1 MSNLL
6 TWITFLP
13 LVGAVAVAAL
23 PKGRPQHAKWVAVA
37 FAAVD
42 LGLPAWLV
50 AGFDRARGGAMQFAI
65 DVPWVPQ
72 AAIRYHL
79 GVDGISIT
87 MLALAAL
94 LGLLAI
100 VGSWNVTD
108 RPKTYFVMLLL
119 LQVGM
124 NGVFLALDFVLFYVF
139 WELVL
144 VPMFFL
150 IGMWGG
156 ARREYASI
164 KFFIYTLAGSVFM
177 LVGILALYLA
187 PNSGT
192 FDMLAL
198 ARLGQ
203 AGVFRDI
210 EGWVFALFF
219 LGFAVKVPIWPLHTW
234 LPDAHVEAPT
244 AASVLLAGILLKM
257 GAYGFIRIS
266 LPMLPHAMLAWSP
279 WIALLA
285 VISII
290 YGAAVAFAQTD
301 LKKLV
306 AYSSVSHMG
315 FVMLGIA
322 AMNPEGLDGAVAVMF
337 SHGVVTGML
346 FFMVG
351 MVYERTHT
359 RQIADLSGLSIE
371 TPVTGGMLAFASFAS
386 LGLPGL
392 SGFVGEFL
400 SLLGAWRASTG
411 PVPLFWSGLV
421 VIAAVGVLLAAAY
434 MLWMVLRVVLGQPSE
449 AVRSV
454 TDASGREIGVLVPLI
469 ALTLIV
475 GIWWGSLLGFVDPAV
490 KALLAA
496 TGIA

>member
-13 LVGAVAVAAL
+13 LIGAVVVSVL
-23 PKGRPQHAKWVAVA
+23 PKGRPQYAKWVAAA

-42 LGLPAWLV
+42 LGLTGWLI
-50 AGFDRARGGAMQFAI
+50 AGFDRARGGAMQFAV

-94 LGLLAI
+94 LGLLAV
-100 VGSWNVTD
+100 VGSWKVTD

-124 NGVFLALDFVLFYVF
+124 NGVFMALDFVLFYVF

-198 ARLGQ
+198 AKLGQ

-210 EGWVFALFF
+210 EGWVFLLFF

-266 LPMLPHAMLAWSP
+266 LPILPHAARAWAP

-322 AMNPEGLDGAVAVMF
+322 AMNPEGLNGAVAAMF

-346 FFMVG
+346 FFIVG

-359 RQIADLSGLSIE
+359 RQIADLSGLSAAA
-371 TPVTGGMLAFASFAS
+371 PVTGGLLAFASFAS

-411 PVPLFWSGLV
+411 TSPLFWSGLV
-421 VIAAVGVLLAAAY
+421 VIAAVGVLFAAAY
-434 MLWMVLRVVLGQPSE
+434 MLWMVLRVVLGRPSE

-454 TDASGREIGVLVPLI
+454 TDASGREIGVLLPLI

-496 TGIA
+496 TGAA

>member
-1 MSNLL
+1 MPGLL
-6 TWITFLP
+6 SVIVFLP
-13 LVGAVAVAAL
+13 LLGVVVVPL
-23 PKGRPQHAKWVAVA
+23 VSRSRPEAAKWTAAA
-37 FAAVD
+37 FSGV
-42 LGLPAWLV
+42 GLVLTAWLV
-50 AGFDRARGGAMQFAI
+50 ATFDRASSAMQFTVDI
-65 DVPWVPQ
+65 PWVAQ
-72 AAIRYHL
+72 AGLHYHL

-87 MLALAAL
+87 MLALSSL
-94 LGLLAI
+94 LGLIAVI
-100 VGSWNVTD
+100 ASWKMTD
-108 RPKTYFVMLLL
+108 RAPAYFAMLLL

-124 NGVFLALDFVLFYVF
+124 NGVFVALDFVLFYVF

-177 LVGILALYLA
+177 LVGVIALYLA
-187 PNSGT
+187 TGT
-192 FDMLAL
+192 FDMVEL
-198 ARLGQ
+198 ARQGA
-203 AGVFRDI
+203 AGTLPVGFQN
-210 EGWVFALFF
+210 WVFLAFF

-257 GAYGFIRIS
+257 GTYGFIRVS
-266 LPMLPHAMLAWSP
+266 LPMLPAAARIWAP
-279 WIALLA
+279 WIAVLA
-285 VISII
+285 AISIV

-315 FVMLGIA
+315 FVMLGIFSLTA
-322 AMNPEGLDGAVAVMF
+322 TGLDGAVAVMF

-346 FFMVG
+346 FLIVG
-351 MVYERTHT
+351 IVYDRAHT
-359 RQIADLSGLSIE
+359 RKIADIGGLSVAM
-371 TPVTGGMLAFASFAS
+371 PVTGGLLAFASFAS

-400 SLLGAWRASTG
+400 SLIGAWQSTY
-411 PVPLFWSGLV
+411 VSHWVTV
-421 VIAAVGVLLAAAY
+421 VSALGVLLAAAY
-434 MLWMVLRVVLGQPSE
+434 MLWMVLRVVLGTPTE
-449 AVRSV
+449 TVRGLP
-454 TDASGREIGVLVPLI
+454 DASVREVSMLAPLI

-475 GIWWGSLLGFVDPAV
+475 GVSWSSLLGFVDPAA
-490 KALLAA
+490 KALTALFTGAA
-496 TGIA
+496 